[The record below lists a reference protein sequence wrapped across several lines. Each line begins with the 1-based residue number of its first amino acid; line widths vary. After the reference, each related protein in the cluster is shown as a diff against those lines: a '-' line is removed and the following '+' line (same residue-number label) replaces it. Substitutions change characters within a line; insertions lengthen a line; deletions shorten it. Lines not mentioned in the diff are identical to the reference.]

1 MEMFVSLIEE
11 FLDHY
16 NRELDFFAEVAR
28 TVQLKIESALL
39 AHGVRA
45 IVTSRAKRPDRLRQK
60 LLKRNKEK
68 QYKDF
73 KDIYKDIIDLAGVRV
88 ALYFPADRER
98 VRRVVGELFS
108 KVRKPKTFPVGKTP
122 RPGKR
127 FIGYVATHYLVRLKS
142 ESLQD
147 MQRRYAD
154 TAVQIQVASVLMHA
168 WAEVE
173 HDLVYKPEKGDLS
186 EDELAILDEINGM
199 VLSGEIAL
207 ERLQRAIE
215 RRSSKNDVPFNDQFE
230 LASYLAQ
237 RAVKLGMSPSDIGK
251 VNVLINVLRA
261 LRQDSPAKLRR
272 YLEQVAP
279 EDKAS
284 PIADVVI
291 DKVLFSQSKRTTE
304 KLSGLISKTMSRDR
318 FGVLVGDQ
326 AEAAVG
332 YFLIQWI
339 GLEKTLARLVPQT
352 SQTRFSISDSMR
364 QLKLDPS
371 LISEIQNLRSL
382 RNMLVHGLQTPDPAT
397 LRDKGKLIQKS
408 IIPAIRQRGI
418 KP

>member
-1 MEMFVSLIEE
+1 MLMASVIEE

-28 TVQLKIESALL
+28 TVQLKIEAALVS
-39 AHGVRA
+39 HGVRA
-45 IVTSRAKRPDRLRQK
+45 IVTSRAKRPDRLQQK
-60 LLKRNKEK
+60 LAKRNKERP
-68 QYKDF
+68 YKDF
-73 KDIYKDIIDLAGVRV
+73 KDIYRDIIDLAGVRV

-98 VRRVVGELFS
+98 VRRVVEELFT
-108 KVRKPKTFPVGKTP
+108 KVRKSKTFPQAKTP
-122 RPGKR
+122 KPGKR

-142 ESLQD
+142 EGLQD

-154 TAVQIQVASVLMHA
+154 TAVEIQVASVLMHA

-173 HDLVYKPEKGDLS
+173 HDLVYKPERGDLS

-215 RRSSKNDVPFNDQFE
+215 RRSSKDDVPFNDQFD

-237 RAVKLGMSPSDIGK
+237 RAAKLEMSTSDIGK
-251 VNVLINVLRA
+251 VDVLIDVLRD
-261 LRQDSPAKLRR
+261 LRQDSPAALRR

-279 EDKAS
+279 EDRSS

-291 DKVLFSQSKRTTE
+291 DKVLSTQSKRTAE
-304 KLSGLISKTMSRDR
+304 RLSGLISKRLSRDR
-318 FGVLVGDQ
+318 FGVLVGDE

-339 GLEKTLARLVPQT
+339 GLEKTLARLVPQGG
-352 SQTRFSISDSMR
+352 QARFSLSHAMR
-364 QLKLDPS
+364 KLKLHPG

-382 RNMLVHGLQTPDPAT
+382 RNTLVHGLQTPDPAT
-397 LRDKGKLIQKS
+397 LRDRGRLIRES
-408 IIPAIRQRGI
+408 ILPAIRQRAT

>member
-1 MEMFVSLIEE
+1 MASVIEE

-28 TVQLKIESALL
+28 TVQLKIEAALVS
-39 AHGVRA
+39 HGVRA
-45 IVTSRAKRPDRLRQK
+45 IVTSRAKRPDRLQQK
-60 LLKRNKEK
+60 LAKRNKERP
-68 QYKDF
+68 YKDF
-73 KDIYKDIIDLAGVRV
+73 KDIYRDIIDLAGVRV

-98 VRRVVGELFS
+98 VRRVVEELFT
-108 KVRKPKTFPVGKTP
+108 KVRKSKTFPQAKTP
-122 RPGKR
+122 KPGKR

-142 ESLQD
+142 EGLQD

-154 TAVQIQVASVLMHA
+154 TAVEIQVASVLMHA

-173 HDLVYKPEKGDLS
+173 HDLVYKPERGDLS

-215 RRSSKNDVPFNDQFE
+215 RRSSKDDVPFNDQFD

-237 RAVKLGMSPSDIGK
+237 RAAKLEMSTSDIGK
-251 VNVLINVLRA
+251 VDVLIDVLRD
-261 LRQDSPAKLRR
+261 LRQDSPAALRR

-279 EDKAS
+279 EDRSS

-291 DKVLFSQSKRTTE
+291 DKVLSTQSKRTAE
-304 KLSGLISKTMSRDR
+304 RLSGLISKRLSRDR
-318 FGVLVGDQ
+318 FGVLVGDE

-339 GLEKTLARLVPQT
+339 GLEKTLARLVPQGG
-352 SQTRFSISDSMR
+352 QARFSLSHAMR
-364 QLKLDPS
+364 KLKLHPG

-382 RNMLVHGLQTPDPAT
+382 RNTLVHGLQTPDPAT
-397 LRDKGKLIQKS
+397 LRDRGRLIRES
-408 IIPAIRQRGI
+408 ILPAIRQRAT